1 MDYRPMELDDTI
13 GMMTSMDYRDRFR
26 AEYFQL
32 SVRLGKLKNML
43 SMWDKGNLK
52 FKPTCPRSTYTL
64 QVRAMEDYK
73 AVLEA
78 RAKIEGVDLRDAAAM
93 EKEDEV

>member
-1 MDYRPMELDDTI
+1 MDYRPMELNDTVE
-13 GMMTSMDYRDRFR
+13 GMVSADYKERFR

-32 SVRLGKLKNML
+32 TIRLGKLKNML
-43 SMWDKGNLK
+43 NRWDEGSLK

-78 RAKIEGVDLRDAAAM
+78 RAKMEGVDLRDAAAM
-93 EKEDEV
+93 NMEDEA